1 MGRSAPTHDIVIDMR
16 TISVSVLDTDYESF
30 RRASTAQGRPIAQ
43 LIREAM
49 SLYRREHIEPRTPL
63 RQVPIL
69 PGHRLVAELPT
80 REDLY
85 DEAFPSVSEP

>member
-1 MGRSAPTHDIVIDMR
+1 MK
-16 TISVSVLDTDYESF
+16 TISVSVLDADYESF
-30 RRASTAQGRPIAQ
+30 RQASRVQGRPIAQ

-63 RQVPIL
+63 RHVPML

-80 REDLY
+80 RAALY
-85 DEAFPSVSEP
+85 DEVFASANES